1 MAIEDTSVKIGL
13 TVREAQ
19 ALLMF
24 LRQADKHDFRWPGEQ
39 PITSGAI
46 GDCMNIKYELEQL
59 LLMAPSR

>member
-1 MAIEDTSVKIGL
+1 MAIEETSVKIGL

-24 LRQADKHDFRWPGEQ
+24 LRQADTHDFRWTGEQ
-39 PITSGAI
+39 SIASGAI
-46 GDCMNIKYELEQL
+46 RDCTNFKYELEQL